1 MVARFR
7 RRLFNPL
14 GDRSG
19 NGYVQAPVGLPDSA
33 DVPPA
38 DSLPK
43 VAPVKKRL
51 DVGFKASLAEFLLI
65 NRLRAR
71 IRPKTAQPVQSADVL
86 QRAEKI
92 IYVTCKDWF
101 GDGDS
106 RSGDVGTRL

>member
-14 GDRSG
+14 GSL
-19 NGYVQAPVGLPDSA
+19 NGKPNAQAEADQPGRQNPVPVAKPSKPDGA
-33 DVPPA
+33 
-38 DSLPK
+38 
-43 VAPVKKRL
+43 R

-71 IRPKTAQPVQSADVL
+71 IRPKAAQPVQSAEVL
-86 QRAEKI
+86 QRAEHI

-101 GDGDS
+101 GENDS
-106 RSGDVGTRL
+106 HSGELGTRL